1 LQDSEGKN
9 GKELTSGLSECRAS
23 SRLSA
28 ASLVVVGA
36 TFTSRDKKT
45 QAMIL
50 KGDGK
55 RVPENTTEKLK
66 HHQLESLA
74 VLKQLDDHSLD

>member
-1 LQDSEGKN
+1 
-9 GKELTSGLSECRAS
+9 
-23 SRLSA
+23 
-28 ASLVVVGA
+28 VVVGA